1 MFLNGVLITLVSLQE
16 EKSSQE
22 KEKEQWYVIH
32 TYAGY
37 ENRVKNNLEKRAT
50 SMGMTDK
57 IRRVLVPVEDRLVV
71 KEGKRKI
78 VQRKIYPGYVLV
90 EMDLNDDSWYLVRHT
105 PGVTGFVGSGAKP
118 LPLQPAEAKQILRQI
133 GVDAPKP
140 KVDFAVG
147 ESVRITS
154 GPFENFIGT
163 IEEVNPE
170 KGRIKVLVSMFGRET
185 PLELDFSQAEK
196 LY

>member
-1 MFLNGVLITLVSLQE
+1 MLITLVSLQE

>member
-1 MFLNGVLITLVSLQE
+1 MSLQE